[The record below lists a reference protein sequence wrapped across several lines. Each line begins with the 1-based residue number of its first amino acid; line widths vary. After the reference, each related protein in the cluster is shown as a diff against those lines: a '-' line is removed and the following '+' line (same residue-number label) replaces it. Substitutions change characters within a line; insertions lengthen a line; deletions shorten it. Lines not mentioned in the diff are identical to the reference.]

1 MEKSPLVKNI
11 SVEMLT
17 NGSNVWLKDIMPDG
31 EVLPLKG
38 LAREATR
45 WGLVLF
51 VPMTISAIINTLFE

>member
-31 EVLPLKG
+31 EVLPLNG

-51 VPMTISAIINTLFE
+51 VLMTISAIINTLFE